1 MDGTIL
7 DGRLIHQLG
16 NKLKIIDKIKQIQ
29 KNTTIGHKRTE
40 EITKLLKGIPRK
52 EIIKTIETIR
62 PIKNLQESIKQIKD
76 GNHIVGIISD
86 SYLPAVSFIA
96 EKYGFDFAMANDVK
110 VDDQGNMTGEVTMP
124 LGWSEIDCFCKISVC
139 KRYHMENL
147 AKRLGIPIDK
157 TVAIGDTVSDLC
169 MIESA
174 GLGIAMMP
182 KDEEVKK
189 YADVIVTEPDASL
202 ILPHIL

>member
-7 DGRLIHQLG
+7 DGRLIYQLG
-16 NKLKIIDKIKQIQ
+16 DKLKIIDKIKGIQ
-29 KNTTIGHKRTE
+29 KNTTVGYKRTE

-52 EIIKTIETIR
+52 EIIKTIETIK
-62 PIKNLQESIKQIKD
+62 PIKNLQESIKRIKD
-76 GNHIVGIISD
+76 KNHIVGIISD

-96 EKYGFDFAMANDVK
+96 EKHDFDFAIANDVE
-110 VDDQGNMTGEVTMP
+110 VDDQDNMTGDVKMP

-139 KRYHMENL
+139 KRYHMERL
-147 AKRLGIPIDK
+147 AQYLGIPIGN

-169 MIESA
+169 MIKSA

-189 YADVIVTEPDASL
+189 HADIVITKPDASL